1 MDSPSSYKIVIV
13 DLRTCHGFVGR
24 RVGYKIS
31 FLGITIYNLPRF
43 EKGTRSNSNLPRFET
58 AESVSCDAA

>member
-31 FLGITIYNLPRF
+31 FLGIKIYIYFFQFWGGGVKILV
-43 EKGTRSNSNLPRFET
+43 
-58 AESVSCDAA
+58 VS